1 MAKSMWDEIEEE
13 EASGEFIQSNNTEPM
28 PEGTRVLA
36 TIEDIGL
43 DSFPGSDHEHIN
55 IKRIVDE
62 PLEYKG
68 RKFFQ
73 PIYINGS
80 DPSGQ
85 YYDASKQKKNKD
97 DALRMLFAIDK
108 NSGGKMYAG
117 KLDATDDNLKKCL
130 IAAQMQCVLGVTK
143 NNKQTV
149 RGVSPKENY
158 QPSETKTQTTQNQ
171 VKKTDYSTYEDD
183 LPF

>member
-1 MAKSMWDEIEEE
+1 MWDEIEAE
-13 EASGEFIQSNNTEPM
+13 EASGEFTQSSSMEPM

-36 TIEDIGL
+36 TIEEIGL
-43 DSFPGSDHEHIN
+43 DSFQGSDHEHIN

-62 PLEYKG
+62 PPEYKG

-73 PIYINGS
+73 AIYINGS

-85 YYDASKQKKNKD
+85 YYDESKQKNNKD

-108 NSGGKMYAG
+108 NAGGKMYAG

-143 NNKQTV
+143 NNKQVV

-158 QPSETKTQTTQNQ
+158 QPPETKQQESKPVQKQ
-171 VKKTDYSTYEDD
+171 VKKVDYSTDDDD
-183 LPF
+183 LIPF